1 MTLTK
6 AFDPTALAE
15 ALKATGVADAEKLV
29 NDALP
34 IIFDWLNT
42 SVGMS
47 VPQPYGIIA
56 STVLSELENK
66 ALVELKLL
74 EGKI

>member
-6 AFDPTALAE
+6 AFDPSALVA
-15 ALKATGVADAEKLV
+15 ALKSTGVADAEKLV

-34 IIFDWLNT
+34 VVFDWLNS
-42 SVGMS
+42 SVSMA
-47 VPQPYGIIA
+47 VPAPYGMIV
-56 STVLSELENK
+56 STVLSELESK
-66 ALVELKLL
+66 ALAALNVS